1 MNFIIKFHVKFLCH
15 TVFDSSWHGYHG
27 YHCCIGLSLPNI
39 GSISLGSS
47 LNSSLNST
55 LGGSYTDPLAS
66 YSPTIPPQQYNGSAA
81 AAAAATFSPS
91 GYMFSVPQLNQQIAQ
106 QLPQKE
112 G

>member
-1 MNFIIKFHVKFLCH
+1 MSL
-15 TVFDSSWHGYHG
+15 T
-27 YHCCIGLSLPNI
+27 GLSLPNI

-55 LGGSYTDPLAS
+55 LGGSYTDPLAAAS
-66 YSPTIPPQQYNGSAA
+66 YSPTMPPQQYNGSAA

-91 GYMFSVPQLNQQIAQ
+91 GYMFSVPQLSQQMAQ

-112 G
+112 GKLTVT